1 MSNSNNQNLTFE
13 QALLRLEE
21 IVKNLSS
28 SAINL
33 EDMIKLHKEATDLH
47 SFCQKK
53 LEDAKLE
60 MKIVQN

>member
-33 EDMIKLHKEATDLH
+33 EDMIKLHSEATQLH

-60 MKIVQN
+60 MKIV